1 MKKLEPIDLIVFDL
15 ETSGFV
21 APESKIIEIGA
32 YIFYEGKSVPVG
44 KQWVLNNGIEIPE
57 KITEITGI
65 TQEIIE
71 AEGKDPTQCLEEFM
85 PLLINAKK
93 NVTHNG
99 IRFDIP
105 FLIAYATDLIP
116 HTPEEI
122 AELTQTLRS
131 RAYDTAVHCKA
142 VKLGMC
148 PDTGEDYLS
157 FADRVMKK
165 FAKGVHYNL
174 ALSCEER
181 KIDTSNV
188 EFHRAF
194 ADVAMTYELYKVI
207 QEHEAHLLQEV

>member
-1 MKKLEPIDLIVFDL
+1 M
-15 ETSGFV
+15 
-21 APESKIIEIGA
+21 
-32 YIFYEGKSVPVG
+32 PVG

-57 KITEITGI
+57 KITELTGI

-71 AEGKDPTQCLEEFM
+71 KEGQDPEKCTLEILM
-85 PLLINAKK
+85 LLMLAKK

-122 AELTQTLRS
+122 VELTETLRS

-148 PDTGEDYLS
+148 PDTGEEYLS
-157 FADRVMKK
+157 FADRVMKVY
-165 FAKGVHYNL
+165 AKGVHYNL
-174 ALSCEER
+174 GLSCEER

-207 QEHEAHLLQEV
+207 QEREAHLLQQAG